1 MKPNKSKQVWLV
13 TCWEFMHF
21 FKWKQ
26 ELISKLI
33 MIAIAAMVYFWQ
45 VVKNDDVTIYQI
57 ALTSQ
62 SVVLQSSGQ
71 FKFEYVDST
80 ALSAYELLQQED
92 SKYDAVIAIGPKIPS
107 EQQQLILTVNDKQS
121 WHSNLNTEILNQ
133 YRQTIAQQL
142 NLQPN
147 QLALLQTPVSISQE
161 YADQAIKSDDEVSDT
176 IAIVMIVLMAV
187 GIFTSF
193 GQLFASIT
201 GEKQQRVTEQLYSCI
216 SAQSWIDGKIL
227 GQLLHAIKAMIT
239 AGITGLL
246 GYAFMAV
253 VINEQSLDLAMIDW
267 SFIPWLF
274 IFSLLGIYI
283 STAFIA
289 AVAAAIDDPN
299 HSAKTSMMLLPLVPV
314 ALVFM
319 TMDDASGWAMSM
331 LSFLPLTSF
340 VAMPVKM
347 SLIDV
352 PLWHTLLSLVLG
364 IALAA
369 WLRSGAARM
378 FKMGM
383 TMYGKEPSVGMMF
396 KWMIKEPK

>member
-1 MKPNKSKQVWLV
+1 MKPNRSKQVWLV

-33 MIAIAAMVYFWQ
+33 MIAIAIVVYFWQ
-45 VVKNDDVTIYQI
+45 VVKNDDVTVYQI
-57 ALTSQ
+57 ALTSSQ
-62 SVVLQSSGQ
+62 IVLHDAEQFSFKHVEESS
-71 FKFEYVDST
+71 
-80 ALSAYELLQQED
+80 SANDILLQED
-92 SKYDAVIAIGPKIPS
+92 NNFDAVLSLHTNNGNL
-107 EQQQLILTVNDKQS
+107 QQQLLLTVNDKKS
-121 WHSNLNTEILNQ
+121 WHSKLNTEITNQ
-133 YRQTIAQQL
+133 YRQTVAQRL
-142 NLQPN
+142 NLQPME
-147 QLALLQTPVSISQE
+147 LSLLQAPVSITQH
-161 YADQAIKSDDEVSDT
+161 YVDQAIKSEDEVSDT
-176 IAIVMIVLMAV
+176 IAIIMIVLMAV

-246 GYAFMAV
+246 GYAFMSV
-253 VINEQSLDLAMIDW
+253 VINDQNINIAMLDW

-274 IFSLLGIYI
+274 MFSLLGIYI

-314 ALVFM
+314 ILVFM
-319 TMDDASGWAMSM
+319 TMDDASGWAMSI

-352 PLWHTLLSLVLG
+352 PLWHTLLSLALG
-364 IALAA
+364 VALAF

-383 TMYGKEPSVGMMF
+383 TMYGKEPSVLTMF
-396 KWMIKEPK
+396 KWMVKEPK